1 MFHGRVDGHNC
12 PVHHHPVL
20 DELFEFFSVAFC
32 LLRICRWRLIFS
44 IFLWSTRFDFVWN
57 DAIMDMGHKF
67 HFNLGS
73 IPMPLVKKTKTII
86 WHSKLWSKGS
96 PQSVT
101 SPKVSKT
108 IKVYWIWTWNW
119 SQPKNIYWT
128 LFSSSTKWLLCS
140 VKVYERDETV
150 ATICSSDSPN
160 ITLGN
165 LLFVYSW
172 AYSGI
177 FVAKQT
183 NRTH

>member
-1 MFHGRVDGHNC
+1 MIKRFIYDQQTKIVKNHKIYLN
-12 PVHHHPVL
+12 L
-20 DELFEFFSVAFC
+20 ELIPTQKY
-32 LLRICRWRLIFS
+32 LL
-44 IFLWSTRFDFVWN
+44 N
-57 DAIMDMGHKF
+57 
-67 HFNLGS
+67 
-73 IPMPLVKKTKTII
+73 II
-86 WHSKLWSKGS
+86 LKC
-96 PQSVT
+96 
-101 SPKVSKT
+101 
-108 IKVYWIWTWNW
+108 
-119 SQPKNIYWT
+119 
-128 LFSSSTKWLLCS
+128 STKWLLCS